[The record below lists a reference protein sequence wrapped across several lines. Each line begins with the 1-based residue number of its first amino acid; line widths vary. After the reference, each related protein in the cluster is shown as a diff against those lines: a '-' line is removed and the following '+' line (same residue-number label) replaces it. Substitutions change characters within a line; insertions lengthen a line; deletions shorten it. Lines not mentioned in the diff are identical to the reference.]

1 MFDMIDISLWY
12 GGWWHHS
19 MMEERVDHIINI
31 FSANFN
37 FSLSTPILSDGG
49 ITAYFAQTAMSMSG
63 VVTLSVVASLIHFL
77 WATRDWNH

>member
-1 MFDMIDISLWY
+1 ML
-12 GGWWHHS
+12 
-19 MMEERVDHIINI
+19 EERVDHTIYI
-31 FSANFN
+31 FSAYFN
-37 FSLSTPILSDGG
+37 FSLSMPILSDGG